1 MAGDRPGGS
10 ADADEQI
17 HEPAGTAS
25 SRRPWY
31 RRPRR
36 VILIV
41 VLVVFAGGVGVFA
54 VLWANRGPEEVSTQD
69 AVERYREEEGGGT
82 ETAGFLQPATGVY
95 TYEGSGTERLSL
107 LGTNQEW
114 GPTIPATVTRETD
127 GCWSFRID
135 FSTNHWQVKKYCPSG
150 DQLLDLGGPLHQSFD
165 LVAAHVG
172 DTTEFTCD
180 PPIQVIRVN
189 AEPGES
195 WDASCDGGS
204 EGRGTQVTAAGTNT
218 FVGIEQIEIGG
229 EEVASLHYREYRELS
244 GDQTG
249 TEDTHEWFDVADGL
263 LLRSTHD
270 TRVASPS
277 PIGDIIYTEEGEFR
291 LTSRTPHS

>member
-1 MAGDRPGGS
+1 MAAEHQRDP
-10 ADADEQI
+10 DDD
-17 HEPAGTAS
+17 GTAT

-36 VILIV
+36 LVVIA
-41 VLVVFAGGVGVFA
+41 VLVALAGGAGVFA
-54 VLWANRGPEEVSTQD
+54 VLWANRGAEEVSTQD
-69 AVERYREEEGGGT
+69 AIERYREEEGGGA
-82 ETAGFLQPATGVY
+82 ETAGFLEPATGVY

-107 LGTNQEW
+107 LGTKQEW

-135 FSTNHWQVKKYCPSG
+135 FSTNHWQVKKYCPSE
-150 DQLLDLGGPLHQSFD
+150 DLLLDLGGPLHQSFD
-165 LVAAHVG
+165 LVAAQVG
-172 DTTEFTCD
+172 DTTELTCD

-195 WDASCDGGS
+195 WDASC
-204 EGRGTQVTAAGTNT
+204 EGRSDDRGTEVTSTGTNT

-229 EEVASLHYREYRELS
+229 EEVASLHYRERRELS

-249 TEDTHEWFDVADGL
+249 TEDTHEWFAVTDGL

-270 TRVASPS
+270 TRVSSPS
-277 PIGDIIYTEEGEFR
+277 PIGDIVYTEEGDFR
-291 LTSRTPHS
+291 LTSRTPRS